1 MLKRFIIVL
10 LVLGLAFSLIGCTNG
25 KKKEPGRTVTDMMG
39 REIELPEEINTIFC
53 IEPMS
58 AITLYTVAPQKLA
71 GWSYKFNDYEAQFI
85 LEEYRDLP
93 VYGRGGSI
101 NYEAVL
107 AAEPDIALLTGTL
120 GDGLVDQAETFA
132 EKLGVPVVILDN
144 KLTEAPAVYTL
155 LGEVTGKTE
164 HAKALSDYAANVLG
178 SVTEPDE
185 KVTIY
190 YANGV
195 ASLDTSA
202 KGTAA
207 SQLFDMV
214 YAENVCELSSESG
227 DRITV
232 TKEHVIDWNAEYIFV
247 NGEPSQ
253 GITGSTAAKEIL
265 DDPQYENVQAV
276 KDGNVISVPKAPF
289 AWVDRPRSINL
300 LIGIPWLGSVLYPDN
315 YTFTN
320 DDIKEFYSL
329 FYHLE
334 LTDEQV
340 NELLS
345 Q

>member
-1 MLKRFIIVL
+1 MVKKIIIIL
-10 LVLGLAFSLIGCTNG
+10 LALLLAFSLIGCSNND
-25 KKKEPGRTVTDMMG
+25 KAVKGRTVTDMMG
-39 REIELPEEINTIFC
+39 REIELPQEIDTIFC

-58 AITLYTVAPQKLA
+58 AITLYTVAPQMLA
-71 GWSYKFNDYEAQFI
+71 GWNYKLNDYEADFI

-93 VYGRGGSI
+93 VYGRGGNI

-107 AAEPDIALLTGTL
+107 SASPDVALLTGTL
-120 GDGLVDQAETFA
+120 GDGLVEQADSFA
-132 EKLGVPVVILDN
+132 EKLGIPVIILDN

-155 LGEVTGKTE
+155 LGEVTGETE

-178 SVTEPDE
+178 SIKEPDE
-185 KVTIY
+185 KVTIF

-207 SQLFDMV
+207 SQLFDILH
-214 YAENVCELSSESG
+214 AENVCELPSESG

-232 TKEHVIDWNAEYIFV
+232 TKEHVIDWNPEYIFV

-253 GITGSTAAKEIL
+253 GIAGSTAAKDIL
-265 DDPQYENVQAV
+265 SDPQYENVQAV
-276 KDGNVISVPKAPF
+276 KNGNVISVPKAPF
-289 AWVDRPRSINL
+289 AWVDRPRSTNL
-300 LIGIPWLGSVLYPDN
+300 LIGIPWLGSILYPEN

-329 FYHLE
+329 FYHLD
-334 LTDEQV
+334 LTDDQV

>member
-1 MLKRFIIVL
+1 MLKRIIIML
-10 LVLGLAFSLIGCTNG
+10 LVLGLAFSLIGCSNG
-25 KKKEPGRTVTDMMG
+25 EKAEEGRTITDMMG
-39 REIELPEEINTIFC
+39 REIVLPDEIDTIFC

-58 AITLYTVAPQKLA
+58 VITLYTVAPQMLA
-71 GWSYKFNDYEAQFI
+71 GWSYKMNDYEAQFI
-85 LEEYRDLP
+85 LEEYSDLP

-120 GDGLVDQAETFA
+120 GDGLVEQAESFA

-144 KLTEAPAVYTL
+144 KLKEAPVVYTL
-155 LGEVTGKTE
+155 LGEVTGETE
-164 HAKALSDYAANVLG
+164 HAKALSDYASNVLS
-178 SVTEPDE
+178 SVTEPNE

-202 KGTAA
+202 KGTPA
-207 SQLFDMV
+207 SQLFDMI
-214 YAENVCELSSESG
+214 YAENVCELPSESG

-232 TKEHVIDWNAEYIFV
+232 TKEHVLDWNPEYIFV

-276 KDGNVISVPKAPF
+276 KNGNVISVPKAPF
-289 AWVDRPRSINL
+289 AWVDRPRSVNL
-300 LIGIPWLGSVLYPDN
+300 LIGIPWLGSILYPEN
-315 YTFTN
+315 YKFTK

-329 FYHLE
+329 FYHLD

>member
-1 MLKRFIIVL
+1 MLKRIIIML
-10 LVLGLAFSLIGCTNG
+10 LVLGLAFSLIGCANG
-25 KKKEPGRTVTDMMG
+25 EKAEEGRTITDMMG
-39 REIELPEEINTIFC
+39 REIALPDKIETIFC

-101 NYEAVL
+101 NFEAVL
-107 AAEPDIALLTGTL
+107 AAEPDVALLTGTL
-120 GDGLVDQAETFA
+120 GDGLVEQAESFE
-132 EKLGVPVVILDN
+132 EKLGIPVVVLDN
-144 KLTEAPAVYTL
+144 KLNEAPAVYTL
-155 LGEVTGKTE
+155 LGEVTGETE
-164 HAKALSDYAANVLG
+164 HAKALSEYAAEALG
-178 SVTEPDE
+178 SVTEPSQ

-190 YANGV
+190 YANGIQ
-195 ASLDTSA
+195 SLDTSA

-207 SQLFDMV
+207 SQLFDMI
-214 YAENVCELSSESG
+214 YAENVCELPSESG

-232 TKEHVIDWNAEYIFV
+232 TKEHVIDWNPQYIFV

-253 GITGSTAAKEIL
+253 GLSGSSAAKEIL

-276 KDGNVISVPKAPF
+276 KDGKVISVPKAPF
-289 AWVDRPRSINL
+289 AWVDRPRSTNL
-300 LIGIPWLGSVLYPDN
+300 LIGIPWLGSILYPEN

-329 FYHLE
+329 FYHLQ
-334 LTDEQV
+334 LSDEQV